1 MLCYITVLIHVE
13 VECSYKNSRKVG
25 LLLLGQKST
34 HFIAISYGTIWLK
47 AFFQVAYNDV
57 CTREV
62 ASQMMVL
69 DLQNRESGAHLEP
82 GVQLHFFCP
91 KGQANV
97 NFWGTCF

>member
-34 HFIAISYGTIWLK
+34 HFIAISYGSIWLK
-47 AFFQVAYNDV
+47 ASFQVAYNDV

-69 DLQNRESGAHLEP
+69 DLPSKCEFLGNLFLRSSLQIVYGGMIL
-82 GVQLHFFCP
+82 G
-91 KGQANV
+91 
-97 NFWGTCF
+97 